1 MDIQK
6 IIAEVTRE
14 VAEAPRAAEPMAEG
28 MAPEDMPKYIDH
40 TYLKP
45 QASLED
51 IRRICDEA
59 KKFGTA
65 SVCVNPSYI
74 GFVAEQLKGTP
85 VTPCCVVAFPLGAC
99 TPETKA
105 FEAFDAVNR
114 GAREVDMVINI
125 GAVKSGDWK
134 LVKRDIE
141 GVVDAVKGRAK
152 VKVIIETCLL
162 TDEEKVRACTVSKL
176 AGADFVKTST
186 GFSTGGATVEDVK
199 LMRETVGP
207 EMGVKASGGIHSYE
221 EAVAMLKAG
230 ASRLGASSTLKIMNG
245 GK

>member
-99 TPETKA
+99 TP
-105 FEAFDAVNR
+105 
-114 GAREVDMVINI
+114 
-125 GAVKSGDWK
+125 
-134 LVKRDIE
+134 
-141 GVVDAVKGRAK
+141 
-152 VKVIIETCLL
+152 
-162 TDEEKVRACTVSKL
+162 
-176 AGADFVKTST
+176 
-186 GFSTGGATVEDVK
+186 
-199 LMRETVGP
+199 
-207 EMGVKASGGIHSYE
+207 
-221 EAVAMLKAG
+221 
-230 ASRLGASSTLKIMNG
+230 
-245 GK
+245 